1 LVLVLEEG
9 GGGERGV
16 GVVLLCECFGVVC
29 DVTLGIVALVVGD
42 CMRALLHGAFGFWL
56 HFWSVSG
63 LG

>member
-1 LVLVLEEG
+1 
-9 GGGERGV
+9 V
-16 GVVLLCECFGVVC
+16 GAVLLCECFGVVC